1 MSTPAAPTATCPI
14 ARTLEIVG
22 EKWSLLI
29 LRDVARGITKFSEI
43 HDSLNCPK
51 NLLSARLKTLVSA
64 GILAKREYKEPG
76 ARLRS
81 SYHLTEAGA
90 DLLPVLIALQSW
102 GRAHLNPAELISTRI
117 FHRECGGEVHAA
129 LTCAHGHHIGAAEIH
144 VEWPELHQGSGSA
157 SG

>member
-1 MSTPAAPTATCPI
+1 MSTSAVPAAICPI

-43 HDSLNCPK
+43 HDSLGCPK

-81 SYHLTEAGA
+81 SYHLTESGA

-102 GRAHLNPAELISTRI
+102 GRAHLDSAELISTRI
-117 FHRECGGEVHAA
+117 LHRECV
-129 LTCAHGHHIGAAEIH
+129 
-144 VEWPELHQGSGSA
+144 
-157 SG
+157 